1 MSIDNTTRYKKL
13 IVASYCIII
22 FSNVMRSQAY
32 IPMLKY
38 HGEWHVTNCNSGCA
52 TDKYY
57 TIGDTLINGFHY
69 TFLDKF
75 HYNKNFV
82 VREDTASRK
91 VYLRLLADPPP
102 AKDYLLYD
110 FSLQV
115 GDTTSITNPG
125 SPYPKY
131 PGNFIVDSIRIKP
144 LVNKNHRYFYL
155 HSEDTLTSYTK
166 TTIWIEGVGSQCLIN
181 TPGAMPQIN
190 GAGQLSC
197 FFSNNINEY
206 SQLDSIADCISI
218 YPVGINEL
226 NLISPYK
233 VSQNFDTGTIS
244 IQSKQEEITSVQI
257 YSTDGKL
264 EYQKN
269 NLGVNTS
276 IHIASVTKGVLLLK
290 IENTVGNY
298 YTYKL
303 FNP

>member
-1 MSIDNTTRYKKL
+1 MSIDYTSRFLKL
-13 IVASYCIII
+13 LLVNICLIL
-22 FSNVMRSQAY
+22 FSKTMRSQAY

-38 HGEWHVTNCNSGCA
+38 YGEWHVTNCNSGCS

-57 TIGDTLINGFHY
+57 TIGDTLINGLHY

-75 HYNKNFV
+75 HYLKNFV
-82 VREDTASRK
+82 IREDTSSRK

-102 AKDYLLYD
+102 AKEYLLYD

-115 GDTTSITNPG
+115 NDTISVTNPG

-131 PGNFIVDSIRIKP
+131 PGNFIIDSIVLKP

-166 TTIWIEGVGSQCLIN
+166 TTIWVEGVGSLCLIN
-181 TPGAMPQIN
+181 TPGALPQIN
-190 GAGQLSC
+190 GAGKLSC

-206 SQLDSIADCISI
+206 SQLDSITDCVSI
-218 YPVGINEL
+218 YPVGIKEIKSNI
-226 NLISPYK
+226 NYI
-233 VSQNFDTGTIS
+233 VSQNFDSNS
-244 IQSKQEEITSVQI
+244 IIINSEQEEIVNIQI

-264 EYQKN
+264 EFEKYITDKQSN
-269 NLGVNTS
+269 INLS
-276 IHIASVTKGVLLLK
+276 SFSKGLLLLK
-290 IENTVGNY
+290 IENKTGNY
-298 YTYKL
+298 FTYKL